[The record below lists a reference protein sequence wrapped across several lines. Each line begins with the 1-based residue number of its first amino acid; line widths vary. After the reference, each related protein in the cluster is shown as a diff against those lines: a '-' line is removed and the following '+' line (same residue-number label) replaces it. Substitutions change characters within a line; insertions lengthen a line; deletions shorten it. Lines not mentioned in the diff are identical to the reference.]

1 MFYDNQ
7 VTTASAHFPILL
19 VHGGAWAIP
28 ADAAAAHESGVRRAL
43 ETGYA
48 LLSRGA
54 SALDAVEAA
63 VTVLEDDPTFDAGRG
78 SFLTSDGRVQLDAL
92 LMDGGR
98 MKAGGVACVERLR
111 NPIQAA
117 RLVLEKSQHVYFV
130 GPGAEQ
136 FAQAH
141 GMALIDNSELVLD
154 RERQRLLH
162 AQARNSAGFADET
175 FSGPD
180 ISLPADLHDD
190 KSPETAVLLAQAGHP
205 SSADRTH
212 IFADGDSVTK
222 DSATG
227 SFVSGHD
234 FTACEK
240 MQRLEQEA
248 SGHDFTA
255 CEKMQR
261 LEQEASGHDF
271 SRADTIAKKIN
282 RALAP
287 EGKQSLPRKESRT
300 ESADSMTHAKGPR
313 PSGQDRAEGRPPTAE
328 DHDTVGAVAL
338 DSRGNLAAAT
348 STGGTLNKTPGRV
361 GDSSLIGCGCYAD
374 NLSAAVSLT
383 GWGEPIMK
391 LVLGKWATDR
401 VASGIAP
408 DLAASEAIAY
418 LFNRLGGHGGIIL
431 LGPDGRFGLAHNTP
445 AMAWGLAT
453 PTTLQTGLTI

>member
-1 MFYDNQ
+1 MELHANAK
-7 VTTASAHFPILL
+7 VTIYPRVFNDLLRLHWARFFDTSSAGGAKCSTMTPVTIPATHDPTLL

-28 ADAAAAHESGVRRAL
+28 ADARAAHEAGVRAAL
-43 ETGYA
+43 EAGYA
-48 LLSRGA
+48 ILSLGG
-54 SALDAVEAA
+54 SAIDAVEAA

-136 FAQAH
+136 FAAAH
-141 GMALIDNSELVLD
+141 GMALIDNAELVLD
-154 RERQRLLH
+154 SERHRLM
-162 AQARNSAGFADET
+162 QAKARQAAGLEDET
-175 FSGPD
+175 FSGPETVAGD
-180 ISLPADLHDD
+180 ILRDD
-190 KSPETAVLLAQAGHP
+190 KSPETAFP
-205 SSADRTH
+205 AD
-212 IFADGDSVTK
+212 
-222 DSATG
+222 
-227 SFVSGHD
+227 
-234 FTACEK
+234 
-240 MQRLEQEA
+240 
-248 SGHDFTA
+248 
-255 CEKMQR
+255 
-261 LEQEASGHDF
+261 
-271 SRADTIAKKIN
+271 
-282 RALAP
+282 
-287 EGKQSLPRKESRT
+287 
-300 ESADSMTHAKGPR
+300 
-313 PSGQDRAEGRPPTAE
+313 AEGFTEPPSE
-328 DHDTVGAVAL
+328 DPTNWSHDTVGAVAL
-338 DSRGNLAAAT
+338 DGRGNLAAAT

-401 VASGIAP
+401 VASGTP
-408 DLAASEAIAY
+408 PELAAREAISY
-418 LFNRLGGHGGIIL
+418 LYNRLGGHGGIIL

-453 PTTLQTGLTI
+453 PGGLQTGLNV